1 MSHPLLW
8 FTAASCPENSH
19 YEQCGNAC
27 PSTCSDPKAAS
38 KCTSPCIESCQC
50 NSGFVLSAGKCVP
63 ESRCGCSYEGRHVPA
78 GEKFWG
84 DDSCKKL
91 CFCNPNTGKAECK
104 DTGCR
109 SGEQCSVVDGVRDCH
124 PVTYSTCSAAGD
136 PHYLTFDGRRF
147 DFMGTCVYQLVG
159 VCSTDPSLIPFDV
172 QVQNDFRGNKVVS
185 YTKLVQ
191 VTVYGQT
198 IVMSR
203 ENYGKVMVS
212 VSGWVLYNLPKHFC
226 HIREVNCIYSLHILQ
241 SLCYI

>member
-1 MSHPLLW
+1 M
-8 FTAASCPENSH
+8 
-19 YEQCGNAC
+19 
-27 PSTCSDPKAAS
+27 
-38 KCTSPCIESCQC
+38 
-50 NSGFVLSAGKCVP
+50 LSAGKCVP
-63 ESRCGCSYEGRHVPA
+63 ESRCGCSYEGRHIPA

-212 VSGWVLYNLPKHFC
+212 VSGWVIYNLHKHFC
-226 HIREVNCIYSLHILQ
+226 HIREVICIYSLHILQ
-241 SLCYI
+241 SLYYI